1 MDREKT
7 INAMSFEDAAN
18 KKWYLSMKP
27 ASPKETLEVKF
38 DDGKA
43 YKFLGTG
50 QVKVG
55 DPVIIDYGGASSYKM
70 GNVVGIEKGITIKRA
85 HALKPLF
92 TFTTNPGK
100 PEIKKNLNGIVEYK
114 EAKDF
119 SDSFDDF
126 YLYNNNDRFHIV
138 DHLVEGVLNAI
149 SVVAFPDLAGDKA
162 VTKAKLFLAEEKS
175 VPDFIFG
182 RDFSDMYFAAGSDIP
197 CAAETAENSFTGF
210 YPGWKDHLLS
220 CDVWRSDLGRVEKTW
235 DEREQAYYLY
245 YKNGSKKLESIF
257 KKSDSF
263 KKMTNELVF
272 RSALSILIR
281 GGFKNLLEAALSVQM
296 PIAGFY
302 DKLTE
307 FAKDIGSNECYGVLK
322 NTDYKNIKFDKVKP
336 SPQKKAVAPAASK
349 DFVIDGDI
357 LKEYKGKEEV
367 VEVPDGIKTIDKAAF
382 DGCYTI
388 KKIVIPDSVTSIKEA
403 AFRNCSGLEE
413 VIFGKKL
420 TTLGPLAFAS
430 AKSLKN
436 IDLSNT
442 KIKSI
447 RKKCFLF
454 CENLQSIRF
463 PDTLKSIEEEAF
475 MRTTITEFHFP
486 ASIEKIA
493 LNYTFNTD
501 VITDL
506 YFAGTNA
513 VDFNSRAFQGV
524 CKSTGE
530 RRKIHCIK
538 DSELWKMFEVQ
549 REQMEAWNKSMEDYA
564 KKNNTTAP
572 SVLIIPEYIEL

>member
-7 INAMSFEDAAN
+7 INAVSFEDAAN

-70 GNVVGIEKGITIKRA
+70 GNVVGIEKGFTIKRA

-100 PEIKKNLNGIVEYK
+100 AEIKKNLAGIVEMK
-114 EAKDF
+114 EAKDASSCF
-119 SDSFDDF
+119 DSF

-138 DHLVEGVLNAI
+138 DHLVGEVLNAI

-162 VTKAKLFLAEEKS
+162 VTKAKIFLAEEKS
-175 VPDFIFG
+175 VPGFVFG
-182 RDFSDMYFAAGSDIP
+182 RDFSDMYFAAGSDVP
-197 CAAETAENSFTGF
+197 CAAEYAENSFTGF
-210 YPGWKDHLLS
+210 YPGWKEDLLN
-220 CDVWRSDLGRVEKTW
+220 CEVWENNLGKVEKTW
-235 DEREQAYYLY
+235 DEREQAYYLCY
-245 YKNGSKKLESIF
+245 TNGSKKLENLF
-257 KKSDSF
+257 NKSESF

-296 PIAGFY
+296 PITEFY
-302 DKLTE
+302 NKLLE
-307 FAKDIGSNECYGVLK
+307 FAKDIGSSECYDVLK
-322 NTDYKNIKFDKVKP
+322 NTDYKNKKFDKVK
-336 SPQKKAVAPAASK
+336 SSQKKAVVLAASK
-349 DFVIDGDI
+349 DFVIDDVV
-357 LKEYKGKEEV
+357 LKEYKGNDEV
-367 VEVPDGIKTIDKAAF
+367 VIIPDGIKTIDKHAFANNYTLKKVIMPDTVTAIKDAAF
-382 DGCYTI
+382 QW
-388 KKIVIPDSVTSIKEA
+388 
-403 AFRNCSGLEE
+403 CSDLEE
-413 VIFGKKL
+413 IVFSKKL
-420 TTLGPLAFAS
+420 TTIGPFAFSTNKALRS
-430 AKSLKN
+430 V
-436 IDLSNT
+436 DLSNT
-442 KIKSI
+442 KVKSI
-447 RKKCFLF
+447 RKKCFIA
-454 CENLQSIRF
+454 CENLEIIKL
-463 PDTLKSIEEEAF
+463 PETVKSIEDSAF
-475 MRTTITEFHFP
+475 ERTAITEFHFP

-493 LNYTFNTD
+493 SSAFGAYTRI
-501 VITDL
+501 VTDL
-506 YFAGTNA
+506 YFEGTNA
-513 VDFNSRAFQGV
+513 IDFSSRAFSGGIN
-524 CKSTGE
+524 GE
-530 RRKIHCIK
+530 RVHIYCKK

-564 KKNNTTAP
+564 KKNNSPFPP

>member
-50 QVKVG
+50 QVKAG

-70 GNVVGIEKGITIKRA
+70 GNIVGIEKGITIKRA

-100 PEIKKNLNGIVEYK
+100 AEIKKNLTGIVEYK

-138 DHLVEGVLNAI
+138 DHLVGGVLNAI

-220 CDVWRSDLGRVEKTW
+220 CDVWESDLGRVEKTW

-257 KKSDSF
+257 KKSESF

-296 PIAGFY
+296 PIMGFY
-302 DKLTE
+302 DKLIE
-307 FAKDIGSNECYGVLK
+307 FAKDIGSNECYDVLK
-322 NTDYKNIKFDKVKP
+322 STDYKNKTFDKVE
-336 SPQKKAVAPAASK
+336 APAPKVSASSK
-349 DFVIDGDI
+349 DFVIDDNV
-357 LKEYKGKEEV
+357 LKEYKGKDEV
-367 VEVPDGIKTIDKAAF
+367 VTIPDGIKTIDKHAFANNYTLKKVVMPDTVTAIKDAAF
-382 DGCYTI
+382 QW
-388 KKIVIPDSVTSIKEA
+388 
-403 AFRNCSGLEE
+403 CSDLEE
-413 VIFGKKL
+413 IVFSKKL
-420 TTLGPLAFAS
+420 TTIGPFAFSTNKALRS
-430 AKSLKN
+430 V
-436 IDLSNT
+436 DLSNT
-442 KIKSI
+442 KVKSI
-447 RKKCFLF
+447 RKKCFIA
-454 CENLQSIRF
+454 CENLETIKL
-463 PDTLKSIEEEAF
+463 PETVKSIEDSAF
-475 MRTTITEFHFP
+475 ERTAITEFHFP
-486 ASIEKIA
+486 ASVEKIA
-493 LNYTFNTD
+493 SSAFGAYKRI
-501 VITDL
+501 VTDL
-506 YFAGTNA
+506 YFEGTNA
-513 VDFNSRAFQGV
+513 IDFSSRAFSGGINGESARIY
-524 CKSTGE
+524 CK
-530 RRKIHCIK
+530 K

-564 KKNNTTAP
+564 KKNNTTVP
-572 SVLIIPEYIEL
+572 SLIIIPEYIEL